1 MRRKKRILGALM
13 MIVALIIMQ
22 LPVSEADA
30 ASASDFKMEGD
41 TLVSYRGTERT
52 VSVPDAVQV
61 IGREAFEGND
71 YVEMVVIPNSVKRI
85 DPYAFWGCDKLER
98 VVLGSGLYEIGD
110 FAFSGCYGLKQITLP
125 ENITAIGIQ
134 AFADCYNMT
143 DISIP
148 ATTVNIHETAFDCCY
163 KLSIHA
169 NPGSIAYIYAQDF
182 YERMEERA
190 EFEDVPGYDSSETLP
205 VQTPAPTEKPEES
218 GALLGSS
225 YIVGNSAY
233 VFVDTDV
240 LQVYQGYPG
249 SENEELPLADMM
261 TGNAENGIP
270 KYAIVDG
277 RVVADQ
283 AYYRSTALKK
293 VGLPAGIAE
302 IGQFSFARSSIA
314 AISIPENVVKIG
326 YGAFY
331 HCDYLEEVSIPSTV
345 QLVEP
350 KAFDYTG
357 WVERFLNG
365 TDGTTG
371 DFLISGGVLVAYR
384 GVENEVMIPEGVRV
398 IAGEVF
404 RNNNEITDVVFPE
417 GLVTIGEG
425 AFEGCKNLERI
436 QLSDTVENIKDRAFF
451 GTALTKAKV
460 ILPMSVK
467 CLGLQAF
474 GDAEVKYKGFEAPVQ
489 TYEDSATRLSNGAYR
504 GVTSKGANAG
514 VTTVGLEGITAVLD
528 GADREYTLAVNYAQ
542 DIGAMEMGCLRSF
555 KSALPSSMLV
565 YNLKLTDESGIP
577 IYKLGNQKL
586 TVAIPIPDS
595 LKGQELNLLS
605 LDRNGQPEF
614 LNVERAT
621 IGGVEVFCF
630 STAYVSQVGV
640 YSTGQSEAGEELLE
654 LSVELRSM
662 SAGPGSSESEG
673 KSQDMILWMRGK
685 FWLSLSIFLTGLVVL
700 LSAGRRT
707 VR

>member
-41 TLVSYRGTERT
+41 TLVSYRGTENT
-52 VSVPDAVQV
+52 VSIPDAVQV

-71 YVEMVVIPNSVKRI
+71 SVEMVIIPNSVKRI
-85 DPYAFWGCDKLER
+85 DPYAFWGCDNLEK

-110 FAFSGCYGLKQITLP
+110 FAFAGCYGLKQMTIP
-125 ENITAIGIQ
+125 DNITAIGIQ
-134 AFADCYNMT
+134 AFADCYNLT

-148 ATTVNIHETAFDCCY
+148 AETVNIHETAFDCCY
-163 KLSIHA
+163 KLEIHA

-190 EFEDVPGYDSSETLP
+190 EYEDVPGYDSSETLP
-205 VQTPAPTEKPEES
+205 AQTPAPTEKPEET
-218 GALLGSS
+218 GEVVGSS
-225 YIVGNSAY
+225 YIVGNAAY
-233 VFVDTDV
+233 VFVDTDS

-249 SENEELPLADMM
+249 SEPEELPLADLM
-261 TGNAENGIP
+261 TGNAESGIP
-270 KYAIVDG
+270 KYSIVDG

-283 AYYRSTALKK
+283 AYYRSTALKN
-293 VGLPAGIAE
+293 VSLPAGITE
-302 IGQFSFARSSIA
+302 IGQFSFARSSLTS
-314 AISIPENVVKIG
+314 ISIPENVVKIG

-331 HCDYLEEVSIPSTV
+331 HCDYLEEVNIPDTV
-345 QLVEP
+345 QTVEP
-350 KAFDYTG
+350 KAFAYTG

-365 TDGTTG
+365 SDGSTG

-384 GVENEVMIPEGVRV
+384 GVDNKVIIPEGVRV

-425 AFEGCKNLERI
+425 AFEGCINLTRI
-436 QLSDTVENIKDRAFF
+436 QLADTVENIKDRAFF
-451 GTALTKAKV
+451 GTALTKARV
-460 ILPMSVK
+460 TLPMSVQ

-474 GDAEVKYKGFEAPVQ
+474 GDAEVKYKGFEAPAK
-489 TYEDSATRLSNGAYR
+489 TYEESATRLSNAAYR
-504 GVTSKGANAG
+504 GVTSKGTNAG
-514 VTTVGLEGITAVLD
+514 VKTVGLEGVTAVLD
-528 GADREYTLAVNYAQ
+528 GADREYILTVSLAQ
-542 DIGAMEMGCLRSF
+542 DIGAMEMGCIRSF
-555 KSALPSSMLV
+555 KSALPDSMIV
-565 YNLKLTDESGIP
+565 YNLQLSDESDIP

-595 LKGQELNLLS
+595 LKGQDLNILT

-614 LNVERAT
+614 LNAERAMV
-621 IGGVEVFCF
+621 GGVEVFCF
-630 STAYVSQVGV
+630 ATDYVSQIGV
-640 YSTGQSEAGEELLE
+640 YSTGQAQNSEQIME

-662 SAGPGSSESEG
+662 SAGPGAEENSVPSAVFW
-673 KSQDMILWMRGK
+673 LRGK
-685 FWLSLSIFLTGLVVL
+685 FWLSVAIFFTGLVVL

-707 VR
+707 KR